1 MPYPAL
7 RLSPSTTTVRG
18 AAVSAPAVF
27 TSAKTNINRMS
38 VMSVLKA
45 EILTKKVTSP
55 EGMLTIVND
64 VSLDI
69 SAGESV
75 AIVGASGAGKST
87 LLALLAGLDLPTSG
101 RVTLAGADLTA
112 LDEDG
117 RARLRA
123 ERVGFVF
130 QSFHLVPSL
139 TALENVMLPLELA
152 GRRDARAAAA
162 ETLGRVGLEHR
173 TGHYP
178 RQLSGGEQQR
188 VALAR
193 AFVTRPAVLFAD
205 EPTGNLDTHTGER
218 IISLLFELNAQSN
231 TTLVLVTHD
240 LAVAGRCGRVL
251 HMDSGLLK

>member
-1 MPYPAL
+1 MNL
-7 RLSPSTTTVRG
+7 
-18 AAVSAPAVF
+18 
-27 TSAKTNINRMS
+27 
-38 VMSVLKA
+38 MSVLKA
-45 EILTKKVTSP
+45 ESLTKKVTSP
-55 EGMLTIVND
+55 EGMLTIVD
-64 VSLDI
+64 SVSLDI
-69 SAGESV
+69 AAGESV

-87 LLALLAGLDLPTSG
+87 LLALLAGLDSPTSG

-188 VALAR
+188 VAIAR

-205 EPTGNLDTHTGER
+205 EPTGNLDTATGARVGE
-218 IISLLFELNAQSN
+218 LLFELNVHAH

-240 LAVAGRCGRVL
+240 RELAARCGRVVRMEAGRAL
-251 HMDSGLLK
+251 